1 MGVKLVFEKMDL
13 FLKITLSLFIVS
25 FIASIIII
33 FLNVPEIIVYVVSLS
48 TILLFLLF
56 FLVYAYCDIND
67 DDDGYYA

>member
-67 DDDGYYA
+67 DDGYYA